1 MSAAEAVLIA
11 SRDAVCLELAGVLAK
26 QGTRVAV
33 VTSRDEAE
41 VLLADPAIRWVA
53 VIDGDLP
60 AYDGVQLC
68 TLVQDEHSIPSLLL
82 APVDVAFHRS
92 AYTDV
97 APNREFALKPL
108 SLNELLL
115 RVKAMM
121 LRGGFTLVESAAP
134 HRSIEASSAASD
146 EGAPSNPTGNQI
158 VAVFSLKGGSGKST
172 IAVNTAVGLAVLRQK
187 QVMLVDA
194 DLWMGDVAVLM
205 NVSGDFSAADLCQ
218 REMTEIESLKQIL
231 VHHSSGVDVLQRPPD
246 LGINEVLRRDP
257 LVKALPIYRTAYDF
271 VMVNM
276 GSSLD
281 EMNLQILDIADVILL
296 VTTPEVTAIT
306 NTARFLEVARR
317 VGYDRKLRVVLNR
330 ANSGINV
337 ATIEETLDC
346 KVACRLVSDG
356 RAAVG
361 SANEGVPLLIGDPEA
376 RLPLTQGVV
385 SIVEQLAGIDRRKAV
400 APSRNML
407 SFMRRRA
414 G

>member
-1 MSAAEAVLIA
+1 
-11 SRDAVCLELAGVLAK
+11 
-26 QGTRVAV
+26 
-33 VTSRDEAE
+33 
-41 VLLADPAIRWVA
+41 
-53 VIDGDLP
+53 
-60 AYDGVQLC
+60 
-68 TLVQDEHSIPSLLL
+68 
-82 APVDVAFHRS
+82 
-92 AYTDV
+92 
-97 APNREFALKPL
+97 
-108 SLNELLL
+108 
-115 RVKAMM
+115 
-121 LRGGFTLVESAAP
+121 
-134 HRSIEASSAASD
+134 
-146 EGAPSNPTGNQI
+146 
-158 VAVFSLKGGSGKST
+158 
-172 IAVNTAVGLAVLRQK
+172 
-187 QVMLVDA
+187 
-194 DLWMGDVAVLM
+194 
-205 NVSGDFSAADLCQ
+205 
-218 REMTEIESLKQIL
+218 MTEIESLKQIL